1 MRTGKLITLGTG
13 VAGAAGVGLFNRSVT
28 LDRDDLGA
36 RLPVEPSMWEWRGH
50 KIALYQAGSP
60 ENPPMLLLHGH
71 HAAASA
77 LEMGRPFSSFA
88 EDYSVFAP
96 DLLGY
101 GLSDRPNIEYN
112 SDLYVDLIKD
122 LLRDVIGKPAVVIA
136 LSLSSAYAIE
146 VAAANPE
153 LLDRLV
159 LICPTGVGS
168 LSKQSAGGKVLQ
180 EILKMPLLGE
190 ALYNAL
196 ASHVSI
202 QYYLAQ
208 QSYYD
213 KSLVTPA
220 LVEEYYRTS
229 HVPGARYAPA
239 AFVGG
244 ALYDDVSEAWARVET
259 PTLIVW
265 GAEAKMTPVSDA
277 APFLATN
284 PRAELEKIEASG
296 LMPQDEQPE
305 QFANVVGAWLER
317 SRQR

>member
-1 MRTGKLITLGTG
+1 MRTGNVITIGAG
-13 VAGAAGVGLFNRSVT
+13 VAGVAGMELFNRSVV
-28 LDRDDLGA
+28 LERDDLEA
-36 RLPVEPSMWEWRGH
+36 RLPVEPSMWEWQGH
-50 KIALYQAGSP
+50 RIALYRNGDP
-60 ENPPMLLLHGH
+60 EKPPMLLLHGH

-77 LEMGRPFSSFA
+77 LEMSEPFSSFA
-88 EDYSVFAP
+88 ENYSVLAP

-101 GLSDRPNIEYN
+101 GLSDRPDIEY
-112 SDLYVDLIKD
+112 SPALYIELITD
-122 LLRDVIGKPAVVIA
+122 LLRDVIGRPAVVMA

-153 LLDRLV
+153 LVDRLV

-168 LSKQSAGGKVLQ
+168 LQKQSAGGKALQ
-180 EILKMPLLGE
+180 TILKSPLLGQ

-196 ASHVSI
+196 SSHKSI
-202 QYYLAQ
+202 EYYLSK

-213 KSLVTPA
+213 ESLVTPE

-229 HVPGARYAPA
+229 HVPGARYAPS

-244 ALYDDVSEAWARVET
+244 ALYDDVREEWARLET

-277 APFLATN
+277 APFLAIN
-284 PRAELEKIEASG
+284 PSAKLEEIAASG

-305 QFANVVGAWLER
+305 QFANIVGAWLDKAR
-317 SRQR
+317 